1 MTNGRVA
8 VIDYGVGNLYSVT
21 KALEKIGADVFATN
35 NPAEILAAA
44 KIILPGVGA
53 FKNGMQKLRERGL
66 VDPIATF
73 AATGKPILGICLGA
87 QMLLDSSSEFGE
99 EEGLGIIKGKV
110 TSVNETKIENVR
122 IPHIGWNSIELN
134 AESEGITQQIF
145 SGINNASMF
154 YFVHSY
160 EMKPIDPRN
169 LAATCTYENLS
180 ITAAVSRNN
189 IIGVQFHPEKSGN
202 EGLKFLENFSGLE

>member
-1 MTNGRVA
+1 MNKGRVA

-35 NPAEILAAA
+35 NPTEIHSAA
-44 KIILPGVGA
+44 KVILPGVGA
-53 FKNGMQKLRERGL
+53 FRNGMQKLRERGL
-66 VDPIATF
+66 VDPIVTF

-87 QMLLDSSSEFGE
+87 QMLMDSSSEFGE

-110 TSVNETKIENVR
+110 ISVNKSKLENVR

-134 AESEGITQQIF
+134 TESEGIKQKVF
-145 SGINNASMF
+145 SRIKNDAMF

-160 EMKPIDPRN
+160 EMKPNDLRN
-169 LAATCTYENLS
+169 LAASCTYENLS
-180 ITAAVSRNN
+180 MTAAVSKGN
-189 IIGVQFHPEKSGN
+189 IIGVQFHPEKSGD
-202 EGLKFLENFSGLE
+202 EGLRFLANFISQE

>member
-1 MTNGRVA
+1 MNKGRVA

-21 KALEKIGADVFATN
+21 KALGKIGADVFSTS
-35 NPAEILAAA
+35 NPAEIIAAA

-66 VDPIATF
+66 VDPIVTF
-73 AATGKPILGICLGA
+73 AATGKPVLGICLGA

-99 EEGLGIIKGKV
+99 EEGLGIIRGKV
-110 TSVNETKIENVR
+110 SSVNDTKIENVR

-134 AESEGITQQIF
+134 AESEGINQKIF
-145 SGINNASMF
+145 SGFHKASMF

-160 EMKPIDPRN
+160 EMNPLDSIN
-169 LAATCTYENLS
+169 LAATCNYENLS
-180 ITAAVSRNN
+180 ITAAVSKDN

-202 EGLKFLENFSGLE
+202 EGLKFLANFSSLE